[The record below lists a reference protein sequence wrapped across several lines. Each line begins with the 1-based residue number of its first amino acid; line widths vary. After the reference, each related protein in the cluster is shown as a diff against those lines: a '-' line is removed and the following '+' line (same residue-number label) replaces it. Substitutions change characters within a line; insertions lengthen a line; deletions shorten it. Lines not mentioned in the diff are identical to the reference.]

1 MGIKMNRQIVYG
13 NVKYNMFCSEP
24 CYDISSHGYQYLL
37 SKGFHPDR
45 QPFVEDHWEEY
56 LLRNGYLK
64 CISIPTS
71 ESQLDQLNLEVLH
84 MSILG

>member
-13 NVKYNMFCSEP
+13 NVKYNMFCNHP
-24 CYDISSHGYQYLL
+24 CYDISTYGYEYLL
-37 SKGFHPDR
+37 SKGFHPDTN
-45 QPFVEDHWEEY
+45 PWILDEWEEY
-56 LLRNGYLK
+56 LLRNGFLK
-64 CISIPTS
+64 CVSIPTS